1 VTLKVPKLRLCG
13 PCCRPRQKVLLLI
26 IGLIILAGCE
36 PTSPEIKEI
45 QQELKTV
52 RSELAEIKLKLGQLE
67 TGQQKLLMLGERQ
80 PPGPERVPDLSQP
93 GQEEKTLKNL
103 PTLSAPVEAPAPQPL
118 TVDQVLREKDALVGN
133 RVTVRGKL
141 GMVIIHRKSFYL
153 KGSTGALEVIFGNL
167 PDKNTINR
175 LATQDWDGQIIVTGV
190 LSISTKNKAG
200 YQIIA
205 ENLEFL

>member
-1 VTLKVPKLRLCG
+1 MTLKVQQLRFLG
-13 PCCRPRQKVLLLI
+13 PCCRPRLKVLLLI
-26 IGLIILAGCE
+26 LGLIILAGCE
-36 PTSPEIKEI
+36 PTSPQIKDI

-67 TGQQKLLMLGERQ
+67 AGQQKLLILGERQ
-80 PPGPERVPDLSQP
+80 PPGPEKAPDISQP

-103 PTLSAPVEAPAPQPL
+103 TTLPAPLEAQSPQPL
-118 TVDQVLREKDALVGN
+118 TVDQVLREKDTFLGN
-133 RVTVRGKL
+133 RLTVRGKL

-153 KGSTGALEVIFGNL
+153 KGSPGALEVIFGNL

-175 LATQDWDGQIIVTGV
+175 LTTQDWDGQIIVTGV

-200 YQIIA
+200 YQMIA

>member
-1 VTLKVPKLRLCG
+1 VTLKIPQRRFLG

-26 IGLIILAGCE
+26 LGLIILTGCE
-36 PTSPEIKEI
+36 PTSPELKDI

-52 RSELAEIKLKLGQLE
+52 RSELAEIKSKLGQLE
-67 TGQQKLLMLGERQ
+67 TGQQQLLIMGERQ
-80 PPGPERVPDLSQP
+80 PPGPEKAPDISQP

-103 PTLSAPVEAPAPQPL
+103 PTLPAPVEAPAPQPL
-118 TVDQVLREKDALVGN
+118 TVDQVLREKDTFVGN

-153 KGSTGALEVIFGNL
+153 KGSPGAIEVIFGNL
-167 PDKNTINR
+167 PDKNIINR
-175 LATQDWDGQIIVTGV
+175 LTTQDWDGQIIVTGV

-200 YQIIA
+200 YQLIA

>member
-1 VTLKVPKLRLCG
+1 VTLKVQQLRFLG
-13 PCCRPRQKVLLLI
+13 PCCRPRLKVLLLI
-26 IGLIILAGCE
+26 LGLIILAGCE
-36 PTSPEIKEI
+36 PTSPQIKDI

-67 TGQQKLLMLGERQ
+67 AGQQKLLILGERQ
-80 PPGPERVPDLSQP
+80 PPGPEKAPDISQP

-103 PTLSAPVEAPAPQPL
+103 TTLPAPLEAQSPQPL
-118 TVDQVLREKDALVGN
+118 TVDQVLREKDTFLGN
-133 RVTVRGKL
+133 RLTVRGKL

-153 KGSTGALEVIFGNL
+153 KGSPGALEVIFGNL

-175 LATQDWDGQIIVTGV
+175 LTTQDWDGQIIVTGV

-200 YQIIA
+200 YQMIA

>member
-1 VTLKVPKLRLCG
+1 
-13 PCCRPRQKVLLLI
+13 
-26 IGLIILAGCE
+26 LAGCE
-36 PTSPEIKEI
+36 PTSPQIKDI

-67 TGQQKLLMLGERQ
+67 AGQQKLLILGERQ
-80 PPGPERVPDLSQP
+80 PPGPEKAPDISQP

-103 PTLSAPVEAPAPQPL
+103 TTLPAPLEAQSPQPL
-118 TVDQVLREKDALVGN
+118 TVDQVLREKDTFLGN
-133 RVTVRGKL
+133 RLTVRGKL

-153 KGSTGALEVIFGNL
+153 KGSPGALEVIFGNL

-175 LATQDWDGQIIVTGV
+175 LTTQDWDGQIIVTGV

-200 YQIIA
+200 YQMIA